1 MHSIDA
7 LTSGVT
13 DTSQRIEQLAV
24 RVHGIS
30 TVLDVIRS
38 IADQTNLL
46 ALNAAIEAARAGEAG
61 RGFAVVADEVRALAH
76 RTQQSTQEIEQMVG
90 QIRQDTESAVNAMQ
104 TSNNLAGSTMD
115 EAKAAGE
122 ALEEITHSISEINQ
136 RTLVIASAT
145 EEQAQ
150 VSREV
155 DRNLMGIRDLSLQI
169 LQGAQQTDEA
179 GQELTRMASAL
190 SGSVA
195 HFTL

>member
-1 MHSIDA
+1 M
-7 LTSGVT
+7 
-13 DTSQRIEQLAV
+13 
-24 RVHGIS
+24 
-30 TVLDVIRS
+30 
-38 IADQTNLL
+38 
-46 ALNAAIEAARAGEAG
+46 
-61 RGFAVVADEVRALAH
+61 
-76 RTQQSTQEIEQMVG
+76 
-90 QIRQDTESAVNAMQ
+90 
-104 TSNNLAGSTMD
+104 
-115 EAKAAGE
+115 AKAAGE
-122 ALEEITHSISEINQ
+122 ALEEITQSISEINQ

-195 HFTL
+195 HFTV

>member
-1 MHSIDA
+1 M
-7 LTSGVT
+7 
-13 DTSQRIEQLAV
+13 
-24 RVHGIS
+24 
-30 TVLDVIRS
+30 
-38 IADQTNLL
+38 
-46 ALNAAIEAARAGEAG
+46 
-61 RGFAVVADEVRALAH
+61 VADEVRALAH